1 MNSIM
6 INNLKFILLFIPFM
20 VNSQAR
26 EVAKI
31 SPLGK
36 LTARLD
42 VGMDSKY
49 YIYYVDSKIR
59 IVDYCRTIKI
69 GNKKKL
75 INFKKSLLN
84 AIKNKEKNKKII
96 LNKNIITLNSSGN
109 KRVYI
114 SITDKKNITSGIK
127 WLSIKQINVLIPESE
142 F

>member
-49 YIYYVDSKIR
+49 YIYYIDSKIR

-96 LNKNIITLNSSGN
+96 HNKNIITLNSSGN

-127 WLSIKQINVLIPESE
+127 WLSIKQINVLIHESE

>member
-1 MNSIM
+1 MNSRM

-84 AIKNKEKNKKII
+84 AIKNKEKNKKIV
-96 LNKNIITLNSSGN
+96 LNKNTITLNSSGN

>member
-1 MNSIM
+1 M
-6 INNLKFILLFIPFM
+6 NNLKFILLFIPFM

-31 SPLGK
+31 STLGK

-59 IVDYCRTIKI
+59 LVDYCRTIKI

-75 INFKKSLLN
+75 INFKKSLLS
-84 AIKNKEKNKKII
+84 AIKNKEKNKKIV
-96 LNKNIITLNSSGN
+96 LNKNTITLNSSGN

>member
-6 INNLKFILLFIPFM
+6 MNNLKFILLFIPFM

-31 SPLGK
+31 STLGK

-59 IVDYCRTIKI
+59 LVDYCRTIKI

-75 INFKKSLLN
+75 INFKKSLLS
-84 AIKNKEKNKKII
+84 AIKNKGKNKKIV

>member
-84 AIKNKEKNKKII
+84 AIKNKEKNKKIV
-96 LNKNIITLNSSGN
+96 LNKNTITLNSSGN

>member
-1 MNSIM
+1 M
-6 INNLKFILLFIPFM
+6 
-20 VNSQAR
+20 
-26 EVAKI
+26 E
-31 SPLGK
+31 
-36 LTARLD
+36 T
-42 VGMDSKY
+42 
-49 YIYYVDSKIR
+49 
-59 IVDYCRTIKI
+59 
-69 GNKKKL
+69 KKKL

-84 AIKNKEKNKKII
+84 AIKNKEKNKKIV

>member
-1 MNSIM
+1 MNSRM

-84 AIKNKEKNKKII
+84 AIKNKEKNKKIV

>member
-1 MNSIM
+1 MNSRM

-84 AIKNKEKNKKII
+84 AIKNKEKNKKIV

-109 KRVYI
+109 KRVYV

>member
-1 MNSIM
+1 MNSRM

-75 INFKKSLLN
+75 INFKKSLLS
-84 AIKNKEKNKKII
+84 AIKNKEKNKKIV